1 MGVFGLCVDTNEK
14 KLKKY
19 FEEFGG
25 LEDIQLVYDAKT
37 GRSRGFAFIYFESVN
52 SAKHA
57 KEKLNGIEID
67 GRKIRVDFSLTQ
79 HAHTPTPGIYMG
91 RNG

>member
-1 MGVFGLCVDTNEK
+1 MRHV
-14 KLKKY
+14 

-25 LEDIQLVYDAKT
+25 LEDIQMVFDAKT
-37 GRSRGFAFIYFESVN
+37 GRSRGFAFIYYENVS

-57 KEKLNGIEID
+57 KEKLNGMDID

-79 HAHTPTPGIYMG
+79 HPHTPTPGIYMG